1 MESSDPFLKK
11 EENEKEVKDIF
22 LNKRRYLRYIV
33 HEFSIGEIG
42 NVIEISR
49 GGIIIKK
56 INSKEITDSQL
67 TITILNHEIKVNIV
81 WQDNTKLGLKYAD
94 EFDVVQLIKVITRK
108 IKEPKITP
116 KRIISDD
123 AIAGI
128 TQKDVLSS
136 CINLIEELENPD
148 IDMTKLKIYVEE
160 ISDVC
165 RETAVPE
172 EKKSEEIE
180 EMKEPEPVKPADIEG
195 LLIYEA
201 RRASSAKQ
209 VEITDIDF
217 AIVRLGLES
226 VRQISKDFVRN
237 ILSDLEISLSNFNNY
252 ESFMILKT
260 VMFKHL
266 THLFGFKDAEG
277 EGSLLLSLE
286 TKGIDVLMSLH
297 SADSKYLKDYYMS
310 SSRVY
315 SEISRIYERNNFG
328 RDMLLINKYYFENKL
343 GRFEDLYDGYI
354 LAHLILNPCYGPD
367 DIKLTLTK
375 RKLIYSF
382 LVYITFIATKFIMDR
397 DKESAF
403 LLIHMLK
410 RAGMDEREIMDF
422 LSDGISE
429 ANDVLKNLGLKG
441 IIRSGPLPGSSFKIE
456 GYLHKDIHFKYLV
469 KSFKDFSMLKDI
481 KRMALRYEDEA
492 YAHFILTK
500 LLITDDIGLN
510 SKAYCVIPCK
520 NISEHELY
528 LEDFSY
534 FDLVILKDIDRL
546 PESHFKAFVKLWNSF
561 EGKIIVTFSNYSFID
576 LDNEALY
583 LLLKNHIVDFPSYFS
598 NKEIYERMID
608 HTIDYIRPYLGE
620 HVIDKNDYLSDIYS
634 MDYIKTTELRSY
646 V

>member
-1 MESSDPFLKK
+1 M
-11 EENEKEVKDIF
+11 
-22 LNKRRYLRYIV
+22 LNRRTYNRYIMHV
-33 HEFSIGEIG
+33 FSVGDIG
-42 NVIEISR
+42 VITDISK
-49 GGIIIKK
+49 GGMRIKK
-56 INSKEITDSQL
+56 TNNEEIMGSKL
-67 TITILNHEIKVNIV
+67 TVSIAKNEVEADIV
-81 WQDNTKLGLKYAD
+81 WQDKEYIGLRYTAG
-94 EFDVVQLIKVITRK
+94 FDAVQLIKRLTRK
-108 IKEPKITP
+108 IKEPEIRPKKIIP
-116 KRIISDD
+116 ED
-123 AIAGI
+123 AVAGI
-128 TQKDVLSS
+128 TQKDVLCS

-148 IDMTKLKIYVEE
+148 IDMTKLKTYVEE

-165 RETAVPE
+165 RETAPPE

-180 EMKEPEPVKPADIEG
+180 EMKEPEPVKPADIKG

-209 VEITDIDF
+209 VEIADIDF

-226 VRQISKDFVRN
+226 VRQISIDFVRSK
-237 ILSDLEISLSNFNNY
+237 LSDLKISLSNFNNY
-252 ESFMILKT
+252 EAFMIFKT

-277 EGSLLLSLE
+277 EESLLLSLE
-286 TKGIDVLMSLH
+286 TKGIDILMSLN
-297 SADSKYLKDYYMS
+297 SADRKDIKDYYIS

-315 SEISRIYERNNFG
+315 SEISRIYEKNNFG
-328 RDMLLINKYYFENKL
+328 RDMLLINKSYFENKL

-354 LAHLILNPCYGPD
+354 LAHLILNPCYRPD

-382 LVYITFIATKFIMDR
+382 LVYLTFIATRFIMDR

-441 IIRSGPLPGSSFKIE
+441 NIRSGPLPGSSFKTE
-456 GYLHKDIHFKYLV
+456 GYLHRDIHFKYLV
-469 KSFKDFSMLKDI
+469 KSFKDFSMSKNI
-481 KRMALRYEDEA
+481 SRMALRYEDEA

-500 LLITDDIGLN
+500 LLIADDIGLN
-510 SKAYCVIPCK
+510 AKAYCVIPCK

-528 LEDFSY
+528 LEAFAY

-546 PESHFKAFVKLWNSF
+546 PRSHIKAFVKLWNSF
-561 EGKIIVTFSNYSFID
+561 EGKVIVTFSNYSFLDLD
-576 LDNEALY
+576 LDNEYLY

-598 NKEIYERMID
+598 NKEIYEKMIE
-608 HTIDYIRPYLGE
+608 HTIDYMRPHLGK
-620 HVIDKNDYLSDIYS
+620 HVIDKNDYLSDICS
-634 MDYIKTTELRSY
+634 MDYIKANELRSY